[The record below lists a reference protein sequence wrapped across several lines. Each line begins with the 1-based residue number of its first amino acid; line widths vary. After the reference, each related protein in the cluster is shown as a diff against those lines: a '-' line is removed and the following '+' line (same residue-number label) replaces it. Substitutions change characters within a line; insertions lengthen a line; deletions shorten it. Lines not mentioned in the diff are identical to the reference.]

1 MYLLAMYSVIF
12 YAINIEVMD
21 MKSYFK
27 YLT

>member
-1 MYLLAMYSVIF
+1 MYSVIF